1 MKPTIFIVTEKN
13 GIITITREK
22 LEELIDS
29 AYNHGY
35 ADGKTWSKY
44 YDEPVVI
51 KPSWRDQW
59 ARVDTGTAPVHPY
72 GETTCSTSTKSYNEF
87 KGE

>member
-1 MKPTIFIVTEKN
+1 MKPTIFVVTEKN
-13 GIITITREK
+13 GMITIAREK

-44 YDEPVVI
+44 YDEPVEI

-59 ARVDTGTAPVHPY
+59 TCRDPSTYQNYYTTTTGTKP
-72 GETTCSTSTKSYNEF
+72 YNEF